1 MHSLKCCDL
10 NDFIRAMADGTRQ
23 QILRLLQNN
32 EMHVGELAHHLNLTQ
47 PTISYHLAIL
57 RRSKLVI
64 SRRYGQYTL
73 HRANQECVIQCCQ
86 NILDQFKV
94 SFEIQDRS

>member
-1 MHSLKCCDL
+1 MDQLTCCNIDEFAKAL
-10 NDFIRAMADGTRQ
+10 GQDTRQ
-23 QILRLLQNN
+23 KILRLLQNN
-32 EMHVGELAHHLNLTQ
+32 EMNVGELSHHLNLTQ

-57 RRSKLVI
+57 RRTKLVI